1 MTELIDHLYET
12 LNQLELRAD
21 GQLGEIRFETLGK
34 LREIYF
40 RAKARGDDRISAQ
53 ALRVYYRLMFGAQG
67 EQAGEADAGATE
79 LAVHVQDVVFETLM
93 QAGWLDDQP
102 DDAITE
108 LAERLEV
115 ALERDF
121 RERLIFEP

>member
-1 MTELIDHLYET
+1 
-12 LNQLELRAD
+12 
-21 GQLGEIRFETLGK
+21 
-34 LREIYF
+34 
-40 RAKARGDDRISAQ
+40 
-53 ALRVYYRLMFGAQG
+53 QG